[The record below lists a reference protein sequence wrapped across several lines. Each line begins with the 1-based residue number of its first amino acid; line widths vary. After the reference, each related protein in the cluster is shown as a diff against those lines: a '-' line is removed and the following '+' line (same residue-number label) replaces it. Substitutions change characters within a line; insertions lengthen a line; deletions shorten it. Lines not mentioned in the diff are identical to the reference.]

1 MNDTD
6 ATAHSVVLE
15 IKNRLGLHARA
26 ATLFVKTVASF
37 DAAVEVIKDDR
48 SVDGKSIL
56 GLMTLAAGQ
65 GSTIE
70 LRVTGPQALESIA
83 ALSALLDRRFDE
95 DD

>member
-1 MNDTD
+1 MTDTD
-6 ATAHSVVLE
+6 AGAHCAVLE

-26 ATLFVKTVASF
+26 ATLFVKTVAAH
-37 DAAVEVIKDDR
+37 DAAVEVIKDGR

-70 LRVTGPQALESIA
+70 VRATGPQASDSIA
-83 ALSALLDRRFDE
+83 ALRALLDRRFDE
-95 DD
+95 ED

>member
-1 MNDTD
+1 MTATD

-37 DAAVEVIKDDR
+37 DAAVEVIKDGR
-48 SVDGKSIL
+48 GVDGKSIL

-70 LRVTGPQALESIA
+70 LRVTGPQALESIT
-83 ALSALLDRRFDE
+83 ALRELLDRRFDE
-95 DD
+95 ED